1 MHVLITGH
9 TGFKG
14 AWLAMLLKERKH
26 NVSGISLDP
35 IKNSLFESA
44 EIQDIFEHDK
54 RIDIRNSA
62 LLEDAFKAVSPDVV
76 IHMAAQPLVRES
88 YRDPVTTYD
97 TNIQGTLNVLKA
109 TSKTKTVKAQLIITT
124 DKVYKNVNKREGY
137 VESEILGGH
146 DPYSSS
152 KAIADLLTQAWVRSI
167 KSCPTAI
174 ARAGNVIGGG
184 DVSSERLIP
193 DLINSYSNN
202 LVPALRFPNAV
213 RPWQHVLDCLNGY
226 LILVDK
232 LLTGSGKGAW
242 NFGPAENE
250 IRTVAEVSDL
260 VGKIWGVEKSWIK
273 DNGDHPH
280 EAGLLNLNSSKAR
293 SQLHWK
299 DKLGFEESVRWTT
312 DWYKDVYSGL
322 SPMEATKRNIE
333 NFESIK

>member
-1 MHVLITGH
+1 MHFLITGH

-14 AWLAMLLKERKH
+14 TWLSQLLKSRGFK
-26 NVSGISLDP
+26 VSGISLDP
-35 IKNSLFESA
+35 ISGSLFNSINPEDIYENDFRINITEYSKVMNCF
-44 EIQDIFEHDK
+44 EFIQ
-54 RIDIRNSA
+54 
-62 LLEDAFKAVSPDVV
+62 PDVV
-76 IHMAAQPLVRES
+76 IHLAAQSLVRES
-88 YRDPVTTYD
+88 YRNPVITYD
-97 TNIQGTLNVLKA
+97 TNISGTLNVLSA
-109 TSKTKTVKAQLIITT
+109 TSRTKSVKAQLIITT
-124 DKVYKNVNKREGY
+124 DKVYENVNKREGY
-137 VESEILGGH
+137 IESETLGGH

-152 KAIADLLTQAWVRSI
+152 KAVADLLTQSWVRSV

-202 LVPALRFPNAV
+202 SVPALRFPNAV

-226 LILVDK
+226 LVLVDI
-232 LLTGSGKGAW
+232 LLTGKGEGAW

-250 IRTVAEVSDL
+250 IRTVAEVSNL
-260 VGKIWGVEKSWIK
+260 VGEIWGVEKSWVK

-293 SQLHWK
+293 SRLNWK
-299 DKLGFEESVRWTT
+299 DKLGFEESIRWTT
-312 DWYKDVYSGL
+312 EWYKNVYSGL
-322 SPMEATKRNIE
+322 SPIEATKRNIE

>member
-1 MHVLITGH
+1 MDPEHIYENDFRMNITEYSEI
-9 TGFKG
+9 
-14 AWLAMLLKERKH
+14 M
-26 NVSGISLDP
+26 NC
-35 IKNSLFESA
+35 FEF
-44 EIQDIFEHDK
+44 IQ
-54 RIDIRNSA
+54 
-62 LLEDAFKAVSPDVV
+62 PDVV
-76 IHMAAQPLVRES
+76 IHLAAQPLVRES

-97 TNIQGTLNVLKA
+97 TNIQGTLNILKA

-137 VESEILGGH
+137 VESEILRGH

-152 KAIADLLTQAWVRSI
+152 KAVADLLTQAWVRSV

-202 LVPALRFPNAV
+202 SVPTLRFPNAV

-232 LLTGSGKGAW
+232 LLTGNGEGAW

-250 IRTVAEVSDL
+250 IHTVAEVSNL
-260 VGKIWGVEKSWIK
+260 VGEIWGVEKSWVK

-322 SPMEATKRNIE
+322 SPIEATKRNIE

>member
-1 MHVLITGH
+1 
-9 TGFKG
+9 
-14 AWLAMLLKERKH
+14 
-26 NVSGISLDP
+26 VSGISLDP
-35 IKNSLFESA
+35 ISGSLFNSINSENFYENDFRINIKKYS
-44 EIQDIFEHDK
+44 EIMNCFEF
-54 RIDIRNSA
+54 IQ
-62 LLEDAFKAVSPDVV
+62 PDVV
-76 IHMAAQPLVRES
+76 IHLAAQALVRES
-88 YRDPVTTYD
+88 YRNPILTYD
-97 TNIQGTLNVLKA
+97 TNISGTLNVLSA
-109 TSKTKTVKAQLIITT
+109 TSKTKSVKAQLIITT

-137 VESEILGGH
+137 VESETLGGH

-152 KAIADLLTQAWVRSI
+152 KVVADLLTQSWVRSI
-167 KSCPTAI
+167 KNCPTAI

-232 LLTGSGKGAW
+232 LLTGNGEGAW

-260 VGKIWGVEKSWIK
+260 VGKIWGVEKSWVK

-293 SQLHWK
+293 SQLHWR
-299 DKLGFEESVRWTT
+299 DKLGFEESIRWTT
-312 DWYKDVYSGL
+312 DWYKNVYSGL
-322 SPMEATKRNIE
+322 SPIEAAKRNIE
-333 NFESIK
+333 KFESIK

>member
-1 MHVLITGH
+1 MHFLITGH

-14 AWLAMLLKERKH
+14 TWLSQLLKSRGFK
-26 NVSGISLDP
+26 VSGISLDP
-35 IKNSLFESA
+35 ISGSLFNSMDPEHIYENDFRMNITEYS
-44 EIQDIFEHDK
+44 EIMNCFEF
-54 RIDIRNSA
+54 IQ
-62 LLEDAFKAVSPDVV
+62 PDVV
-76 IHMAAQPLVRES
+76 IHLAAQPLVRES

-97 TNIQGTLNVLKA
+97 TNIQGTLNILKA

-137 VESEILGGH
+137 VESEILRGH

-152 KAIADLLTQAWVRSI
+152 KAVADLLTQAWVRSV

-202 LVPALRFPNAV
+202 SVPALRFPNAV

-232 LLTGSGKGAW
+232 LLTGNGEGAW

-250 IRTVAEVSDL
+250 IHTVAEVSNL
-260 VGKIWGVEKSWIK
+260 VGEIWGVEKSWVK

>member
-1 MHVLITGH
+1 MHFLITGH

-14 AWLAMLLKERKH
+14 TWLSQLLKSRGFK
-26 NVSGISLDP
+26 VSGISLDP
-35 IKNSLFESA
+35 ISRSLFNSMDPEDIYENDFRMNITEYS
-44 EIQDIFEHDK
+44 EIMNCFEF
-54 RIDIRNSA
+54 IQ
-62 LLEDAFKAVSPDVV
+62 PDVV
-76 IHMAAQPLVRES
+76 IHLAAQPLVRES

-137 VESEILGGH
+137 VESEILRGH

-152 KAIADLLTQAWVRSI
+152 KAVADLLTQAWVRSV

-202 LVPALRFPNAV
+202 SVPALRFPNAV

-232 LLTGSGKGAW
+232 LLTGNGEGAW

-250 IRTVAEVSDL
+250 IHTVAEVSNL
-260 VGKIWGVEKSWIK
+260 VGEIWGVEKSWVK

>member
-109 TSKTKTVKAQLIITT
+109 TYKTNSIKAQLIITT
-124 DKVYKNVNKREGY
+124 DKVYKNVNKRQGY

-152 KAIADLLTQAWVRSI
+152 KAIADLLTQAWVRAV
-167 KSCPTAI
+167 KGCPTAI

-202 LVPALRFPNAV
+202 AIPALRFPNAV

-232 LLTGSGKGAW
+232 LLTGNGEGVW

-250 IRTVAEVSDL
+250 VRTVAEVSDL
-260 VGKIWGVEKSWIK
+260 VGKIWGVEKSWVK

-299 DKLGFEESVRWTT
+299 DKLGFEESIKWTT
-312 DWYKDVYSGL
+312 DWYKNVYSGL
-322 SPMEATKRNIE
+322 SPIEAAKRNIE

>member
-1 MHVLITGH
+1 MHFLITGH

-14 AWLAMLLKERKH
+14 TWLSQLLKSRGFK
-26 NVSGISLDP
+26 VSGISLDP
-35 IKNSLFESA
+35 ISRSLFNSMDPEDIYENDFRMNITEYS
-44 EIQDIFEHDK
+44 EIMNCFEF
-54 RIDIRNSA
+54 IQ
-62 LLEDAFKAVSPDVV
+62 PDVV
-76 IHMAAQPLVRES
+76 IHLAAQPLVRES

-137 VESEILGGH
+137 VESEILRGH

-152 KAIADLLTQAWVRSI
+152 KAVADLLTQAWVRSV

-202 LVPALRFPNAV
+202 SVPALRFPNAV

-232 LLTGSGKGAW
+232 LLTGNGEGAW

-250 IRTVAEVSDL
+250 IHTVAEVSNL
-260 VGKIWGVEKSWIK
+260 VGEIWGVEKSWVK

-322 SPMEATKRNIE
+322 SPIEATKRNIE